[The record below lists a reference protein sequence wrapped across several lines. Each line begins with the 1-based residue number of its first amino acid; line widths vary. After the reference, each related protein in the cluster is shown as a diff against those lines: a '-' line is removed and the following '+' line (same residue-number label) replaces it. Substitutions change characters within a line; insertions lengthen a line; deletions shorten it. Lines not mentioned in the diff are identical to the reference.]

1 MFGTANRGSE
11 ELRMSSRVAMSS
23 WICVLWLACAVMMA
37 APGRT
42 LAKETLTVAGARIE
56 VDMDSGLEGS
66 RRDILQWVSNAA
78 DTVQKFYGRFPASDL
93 ALRLVARPGGG
104 IQGGHTTNESGARI
118 DVRVGT
124 SVTAKQLAEDW
135 VLVHEMIHLALPE
148 VGGRHSWLSEGLA
161 TYVEGIARAQ
171 AGRRAIPDV
180 WAEYTRSMPVGLP
193 RGGEGGLDQTR
204 TWARTYW
211 GGALFCMLADI
222 GIRRRS
228 NNEHGLRDALVAIL
242 RETGGY
248 TSAAGARGIPIDE
261 VFRIGDEATRSTV
274 LTDLYSQ
281 MKQTPVSP
289 DLEKLWAQLGIRG
302 SGAEVEFDDRAPLAA
317 LRISMTQRRSDVSGS
332 P

>member
-1 MFGTANRGSE
+1 VFA
-11 ELRMSSRVAMSS
+11 VAG
-23 WICVLWLACAVMMA
+23 A
-37 APGRT
+37 APAPT
-42 LAKETLTVAGARIE
+42 VAKETLTVAGARIE
-56 VDMDSGLEGS
+56 VDMDSGLDGS
-66 RRDILQWVSNAA
+66 RGEILQWVSNAA
-78 DTVQKFYGRFPASDL
+78 DTVEKFYGRFPASDL

-104 IQGGHTTNESGARI
+104 IQGGNTTNESGARI
-118 DVRVGT
+118 TVRVGT
-124 SVTAKQLAEDW
+124 AVSSKQLAEDW

-171 AGRRAIPDV
+171 AGRREISDV
-180 WAEYTRSMPVGLP
+180 WSEYTRSMPVGLP

-222 GIRRRS
+222 GIRRHS
-228 NNEHGLRDALVAIL
+228 NNRYGLRDALVAIL
-242 RETGGY
+242 QETGGY
-248 TSAAGARGIPIDE
+248 TSARGAQGVPIDE
-261 VFRIGDEATRSTV
+261 VFQIGDEATRSTV

-281 MKQTPVSP
+281 MKQTPVTP

-317 LRISMTQRRSDVSGS
+317 VRISMTQRRADANGS